1 MYNNKWLNKGFNI
14 IYYQKIYIKC
24 LLFYNEIYNGSI
36 YKLNERFKDIKYLLT
51 ENIYRQLKSD
61 NNWHINN
68 WNIEE
73 ISKGLI
79 TENSKTITIDIYTIK
94 TEFKNRENK
103 IKNRNQ
109 NIIILSKKRN
119 D

>member
-1 MYNNKWLNKGFNI
+1 M
-14 IYYQKIYIKC
+14 
-24 LLFYNEIYNGSI
+24 
-36 YKLNERFKDIKYLLT
+36 NERFKDIKYLIT
-51 ENIYRQLKSD
+51 ENIYWKLKSD
-61 NNWHINN
+61 INGHINN

>member
-1 MYNNKWLNKGFNI
+1 M
-14 IYYQKIYIKC
+14 
-24 LLFYNEIYNGSI
+24 
-36 YKLNERFKDIKYLLT
+36 NERFKDIKYLIT
-51 ENIYRQLKSD
+51 ENIYIYRQLKSD